1 VNSYRTIDPPVTVMR
16 VDPAL
21 ETAQVRRLKEFRARR
36 DGTATKQAIDAVRA
50 GAKGTDN
57 LMPLILAAVKANATL
72 GEISDAMRDV
82 FGEYR

>member
-1 VNSYRTIDPPVTVMR
+1 VTVMR

-21 ETAQVRRLKEFRARR
+21 EAAQVRRLKEFRARR
-36 DGTATKQAIDAVRA
+36 DSTATKQAVDAVRA

-57 LMPLILAAVKANATL
+57 LMPLILAAVKASATL

-82 FGEYR
+82 FGEYRETVVV